1 MSLIFLAQ
9 ILVTVPTNG
18 NKNYSVIG
26 YDTIQSGYQHV
37 RVSYCPLIQSL

>member
-1 MSLIFLAQ
+1 MSLLFLAQ
-9 ILVTVPTNG
+9 ILVTIQTNG

-26 YDTIQSGYQHV
+26 YYTIQSGYQRV